1 MKKISDYVT
10 VFQGSGA
17 IDLPTPEGIAKT
29 WLFVKAQ
36 CGNTTP
42 AAAYPFGKTSVC
54 AYTGGYPTGYDN
66 RLPNTCGRPRTT
78 PVGVQGF
85 SHMHVSGTG
94 AIRTYY
100 NYAVATP
107 HVNGIL
113 EPVCDTL
120 ISESARPGYYSAT
133 LGCGAV
139 FEGTVSKKIA
149 LHRYD
154 LGKDGLISIDFSNDG
169 LLRFDDEFSKRF
181 YSYPS
186 LAKVSIISPTRVT
199 AHCVLQGV
207 ELFFA
212 AECKDAEDIF
222 LWEDYKRLSGVS
234 FVPSDLK
241 HRFGAAFKTP
251 ERAELRV
258 AISFNSCDA
267 ALEMLDEESRDFDT
281 VLSDT
286 AAAWEKHLRRVKIET
301 DDEVLKEIFYSNL
314 YHTLIKPNT
323 GAGESFRYDINR
335 SRGKF
340 CFDLSTLWDIYK
352 TALPLIFTLYPE
364 ISEEIIET
372 LLAIIENE
380 GRSPITVTVAKGSD
394 DSVQARMLAE
404 HAFADYYFRY
414 GGYGEEM
421 LAAAERDLEANSD
434 FLGSGYCE
442 RYTHILDIC
451 EAIGA
456 IAEIAKRLGRTDIQ
470 SRFEGLARLWKN
482 AYDESTGL
490 LSTRSKYYEGD
501 NYNYSFRLL
510 RSMDERIAMCGK
522 EKFLSDLDELFGYTR
537 TPVEMPTEPELDPLE
552 KGIHSFEGFNN
563 ESDMEAPYAYIF
575 AGRQDKTCEIVSA
588 GHEYMFTT
596 GRGGIPGNNDS
607 GGLSSCYIW
616 NTLGIFPVAGQDL
629 MLLGSPKIKA
639 ATLHLGNGND
649 FRIEVYGEGIYLDK
663 AALNGKEI
671 KDFRFTVSEMMRG
684 GRLELY
690 MKSTPK
696 GEK

>member
-1 MKKISDYVT
+1 MKKIYDHVN

-17 IDLPTPEGIAKT
+17 IDLPSPEGIAKT

-42 AAAYPFGKTSVC
+42 AAAYPFGKTTVC

-66 RLPNTCGRPRTT
+66 RLPNTCGKARTI
-78 PVGVQGF
+78 PVGVRGF

-100 NYAVATP
+100 NYAVVTP
-107 HVNGIL
+107 HVSGVL
-113 EPVCDTL
+113 EPICDTL
-120 ISESARPGYYSAT
+120 VSESARPGYYSAA
-133 LGCGAV
+133 LGCGAR
-139 FEGTVSKKIA
+139 FEGTVSRKIA

-154 LGKDGLISIDFSNDG
+154 LGKEGLLSVDFSNDG
-169 LLRFDDEFSKRF
+169 LLRLDDEFSKR
-181 YSYPS
+181 YCGYPA
-186 LAKVSIISPTRVT
+186 LAKVNIVSASRVT

-207 ELFFA
+207 DLYFA
-212 AECKDAEDIF
+212 VDCKDAEEVF
-222 LWEDYKRLSGVS
+222 LWEDHKRLSGDS
-234 FVPSDLK
+234 LVPSDLK

-251 ERAELRV
+251 RCAELRV
-258 AISFNSCDA
+258 AISFNSCEA
-267 ALEMLDEESRDFDT
+267 AQDMLDEEVRDFDT

-286 AAAWEKHLRRVKIET
+286 ASVWEKHFSRVEIET
-301 DDEVLKEIFYSNL
+301 NDERLKEIFYSNL

-323 GAGESFRYDINR
+323 GAGESFRYDVNKTH
-335 SRGKF
+335 GKF

-352 TALPLIFTLYPE
+352 TALPFIFTLYPE

-372 LLAIIENE
+372 LLGIIESE
-380 GRSPITVTVAKGSD
+380 GHSPITVTVAKGSD

-414 GGYGEEM
+414 GVRGEEM
-421 LAAAERDLEANSD
+421 LDAAERDLESNSD
-434 FLGSGYCE
+434 FLDSGYCE

-451 EAIGA
+451 EALGA
-456 IAEIAKRLGRTDIQ
+456 MAEIAERLGKTDVQ
-470 SRFEGLARLWKN
+470 NKLGSLARLWKN

-490 LSTRSKYYEGD
+490 LSTRSRYYEGD

-510 RSMDERIAMCGK
+510 RNMDERIAICGK
-522 EKFLSDLDELFGYTR
+522 EKFLSELDELFGYTR
-537 TPVEMPTEPELDPLE
+537 EPVEMPTEPEVDPLE
-552 KGIHSFEGFNN
+552 RGIRSFEGFNN

-588 GHEYMFTT
+588 GQEYMFTT

-616 NTLGIFPVAGQDL
+616 NTLGIFPVTGQDL

-639 ATLHLGNGND
+639 ATLHLGNGKD
-649 FRIEVYGEGIYLDK
+649 FRIEVYGEGIYLDR
-663 AALNGKEI
+663 AALNGREI
-671 KDFRFTVSEMMRG
+671 KDFRFTVSEMMKG

-690 MKSTPK
+690 MRNTAD
-696 GEK
+696 